1 MQPHPPSKRMLRIA
15 PLLAVV
21 AALAVSGCFSELDIG
36 PDPEALKAIAKCRR
50 AAPLEHVLYFGPGQR
65 LADLPQPAG
74 SVSGNAFSSGFLTND
89 LKEWLSAPVAEGQ
102 WIVGEVT
109 LEYWVRSAG
118 TPAPLVIG
126 GDPGEGYHFFNQ
138 FGSNRSL
145 QPAYAT
151 EYSTVLPLPG
161 AVDHYTEVL
170 AMPPGGFVV
179 EAGDR
184 VRVLLTDLALD
195 GPTGGGHD
203 VLFGGDTPSQV
214 RFTATCY
221 PDLEWSPDILRGGI
235 LVTPVLIAGNQ
246 GLLTGAVPATATVNQ
261 QEFPFVIPPG
271 EHRLS
276 IVLRQVGDQN
286 PVKDDVDIV
295 LLDSAGRAVWS
306 VGSPYSDEAGA
317 LWPDNIEAVF
327 PDHQLTIQVNSY
339 SGVGYQGFL
348 DVQAELPFT

>member
-1 MQPHPPSKRMLRIA
+1 MLRTTSLA
-15 PLLAVV
+15 AVV
-21 AALAVSGCFSELDIG
+21 LTLAASGCFGDLDIG
-36 PDPEALKAIAKCRR
+36 PDPAALKAIGKCRD
-50 AAPLEHVLYFGPGQR
+50 ALPVEHVLHFGPGMQ
-65 LADLPQPAG
+65 LLPGQQPAG
-74 SVSGNAFSSGFLTND
+74 SASGNAFSSGFLTND

-109 LEYWVRSAG
+109 LEYWVRSTG
-118 TPAPLVIG
+118 SPAPLVIG

-161 AVDHYTEVL
+161 AIDHYTEVL
-170 AMPPGGFVV
+170 EMPPGGFVV

-203 VLFGGDTPSQV
+203 VLFGGETPSQV
-214 RFTATCY
+214 RYMATCY
-221 PDLEWSPDILRGGI
+221 PDLEWSTDILRGGL
-235 LVTPVLIAGNQ
+235 LVAPVTIAANQ
-246 GLLTGAVPATATVNQ
+246 GLLTGAIPAQGTVNK
-261 QEFPFVIPPG
+261 QEFPFTIPPG

-317 LWPDNIEAVF
+317 LWPDNVEAVF

-339 SGVGYQGFL
+339 SGFAYQGFL
-348 DVQAELPFT
+348 DVQAELPFA